1 MPILFVG
8 NSLQDFVAGTQGQY
22 SGPSGVPASDS
33 NGAML
38 ETISVKLYSNYI
50 SFPLGQTV
58 SELYFSEYVNAGTPI
73 ATGTPAP
80 LQLVSGSQVVL
91 RVRAAIDALAIDLWN
106 GSSLVELT
114 RFAFTVVG
122 SKRLDWYFRLHATNG
137 RIRCKVNGVI
147 LFDYTGPVNPAIMN
161 FNSGRL
167 GSWRAGVSL
176 HGEVIAASENTE
188 GMRLVTL
195 NYTADGAETAWTGAV
210 GDINWIPTGSS
221 SYAETYPDSTLIAPT
236 AAEQTETFIT
246 RDIPAAFN
254 NSIVRAV
261 VVAGRGNT
269 DGTITGINGIARLAG
284 VNYEKAPTVA
294 PTVTIGPFQSIF
306 ETNPATSSLWTI
318 PEVNGAE
325 FGYRS
330 KA

>member
-58 SELYFSEYVNAGTPI
+58 SELYFSEYVNAGAPI

-91 RVRAAIDALAIDLWN
+91 RVRAATDALAIDLWN

-114 RFAFTVVG
+114 RFAFNVLG
-122 SKRLDWYFRLHATNG
+122 SKRIDWYFRLHSTNG

-147 LFDYTGPVNPAIMN
+147 LFDYTGPVNPSIMN
-161 FNSGRL
+161 FDSGRL
-167 GSWRAGVSL
+167 GSWSAGESL
-176 HGEVIAASENTE
+176 HGEVIAATENTE

-210 GDINWIPTGSS
+210 GGINWIPTGST
-221 SYAETYPDSTLIAPT
+221 SYSETYPDSTLISPT
-236 AAEQTETFIT
+236 AAEQTETFT
-246 RDIPAAFN
+246 ARDIPAAFDN
-254 NSIVRAV
+254 AIVRAV

-269 DGTITGINGIARLAG
+269 DGTITGINGVARLAG
-284 VNYEKAPTVA
+284 INYEKVPTVA
-294 PTVTIGPFQSIF
+294 PTVTIGPFQTIF
-306 ETNPATSSLWTI
+306 ETNPATSNLWTI
-318 PEVNGAE
+318 SEVNGAE